1 MTREI
6 TSPTNTTERTTPDNV
21 ISLADRQNAPSE
33 IARLAVLTPFEYE
46 QERGAAAKRLGVRPS
61 ALDKLVK
68 TQRSTARAQD
78 DVGLES
84 LSPWPKS
91 VDGAEVAE
99 DIRRSLLSHVVFSS
113 PSDAD
118 AATLWIFGT
127 FLMDIWPLWP
137 KLLIRSPEKR
147 CGKTTL
153 LETVEGFVYRGM
165 TTSNISAAALF
176 RAVEAWRPT
185 LLIDEADRFLKG
197 DDALN
202 GLLNA
207 GHRRR
212 AAFVTRVEEIDGQ
225 RVPRRFSVWGAQV
238 IATIGRQA
246 GTLEDRSVIVDL
258 RRKLPSD
265 RVRKLPLDH
274 FERSLSHRRKLL
286 RWTEDNASAIRLSA
300 SELPPCGN
308 DRAQDNWTPLWRIAE
323 AIGGDWPARARA
335 AYMVKAEHGEN
346 DESVAVELLKDI
358 ASIIAGVT
366 KSRIPTDILLKA
378 LNGLADRPW
387 REFGNGDG
395 MTAHTLA
402 RHLKPFGA
410 TPRPYRDGRWTGKGY
425 DRAQLEDAIRRYC
438 GSAASAEI
446 ETPKHRNENNELCVS
461 GSETGE
467 ALVSIPERPN
477 ALKSKDC
484 FDVSICTAETREEGE
499 EGQRDG
505 DKR

>member
-1 MTREI
+1 MRREI
-6 TSPTNTTERTTPDNV
+6 TSPTNTTERKTPDNV

-137 KLLIRSPEKR
+137 KLLIRSPQKR
-147 CGKTTL
+147 CGKTTS
-153 LETVEGFVYRGM
+153 LETIEGFAYRGM
-165 TTSNISAAALF
+165 TTSNISSAALF
-176 RAVEAWRPT
+176 RAVDAWHPT

-246 GTLEDRSVIVDL
+246 GTLEDRSVTVDL
-258 RRKLPSD
+258 RRKLRSD

-286 RWTEDNASAIRLSA
+286 RWTEDNASALKLSA
-300 SELPPCGN
+300 SEPPPCGN

-323 AIGGDWPARARA
+323 AIGGDWPARART
-335 AYMVKAEHGEN
+335 AYLVKAEHGED

-358 ASIIAGVT
+358 ASIIARAT
-366 KSRIPTDILLKA
+366 KSRIPTDVLLTA
-378 LNGLADRPW
+378 LNDLDDRPW
-387 REFGNGDG
+387 RELGNDDG
-395 MTAHTLA
+395 MTAHALA

-410 TPRPYRDGRWTGKGY
+410 TPRQYRDGPWSGKGY

-438 GSAASAEI
+438 GSVTPAEI
-446 ETPKHRNENNELCVS
+446 ETPKHRNETKGLCAAR
-461 GSETGE
+461 SETDV
-467 ALVSIPERPN
+467 ADVSIPEGSK
-477 ALKSKDC
+477 ALQLKDC
-484 FDVSICTAETREEGE
+484 FDVSICGEGLGE
-499 EGQRDG
+499 EGGEGERDG
-505 DKR
+505 GQR

>member
-1 MTREI
+1 MTREL
-6 TSPTNTTERTTPDNV
+6 TSPTDTAERRTADNV

-68 TQRSTARAQD
+68 TQRSTARAPE

-84 LSPWPKS
+84 LAPWPRS
-91 VDGAEVAE
+91 VDGAEIAE
-99 DIRRSLLSHVVFSS
+99 EIRRSLLSHVVFSS
-113 PSDAD
+113 SSDAG
-118 AATLWIFGT
+118 AATLWVVGT
-127 FLMDIWPLWP
+127 YLMGVWPLWP
-137 KLLIRSPEKR
+137 KLLIRSPQKR

-212 AAFVTRVEEIDGQ
+212 AAFVTRVEEIEGQ
-225 RVPRRFSVWGAQV
+225 RVPRRFSVWGPQV

-274 FERSLSHRRKLL
+274 FERSLSLRRKLL
-286 RWTEDNASAIRLSA
+286 RWSEDNAAAIKLSA
-300 SELPPCGN
+300 SEPPPCGN
-308 DRAQDNWTPLWRIAE
+308 DRTQDNWTPLWRIAE

-335 AYMVKAEHGEN
+335 AYLVKAEHCED

-358 ASIIAGVT
+358 ATIIGRVT
-366 KSRIPTDILLKA
+366 KSRVPTDVLLTA
-378 LNGLADRPW
+378 LNGLDDRPW
-387 REFGNGDG
+387 REFGNGEG
-395 MTAHTLA
+395 MTAHALA

-410 TPRPYRDGRWTGKGY
+410 TPGQYRDGPWSGKGY
-425 DRAQLEDAIRRYC
+425 DRTQLEDAIRRYC

-446 ETPKHRNENNELCVS
+446 ETPKHRNEIS
-461 GSETGE
+461 GLTAMAIETEE
-467 ALVSIPERPN
+467 ANVSIQIP
-477 ALKSKDC
+477 SKVLNSNEC
-484 FDVSICTAETREEGE
+484 FDVSICGDGFDCEGE
-499 EGQRDG
+499 EGERHG
-505 DKR
+505 D